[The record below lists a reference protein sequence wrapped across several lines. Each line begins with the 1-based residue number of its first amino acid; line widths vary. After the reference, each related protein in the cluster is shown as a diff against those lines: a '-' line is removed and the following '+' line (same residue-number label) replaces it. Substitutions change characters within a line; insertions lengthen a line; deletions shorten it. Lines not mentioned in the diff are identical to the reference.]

1 MGRPI
6 KEKFFGNTITPYNN
20 RARGGNTGVGA
31 EGIAS
36 VVVVNTATNSGY
48 STTTNTTWVAS
59 APQIAGGIPASGTA
73 LVQYHG
79 GTGRIQSLTVTT
91 PGTGYNTTA
100 SLTIT
105 YTPSSAGS
113 AATFVA
119 TTTTNRQDAIQIVSY
134 IGTGSSAISNGDI
147 IKQESSQRYL
157 VRNAQGVGV
166 CKLSTGTLTAGN
178 MHIIASDWTGATY
191 WVTKLTARKARLVNR
206 TSTSTA
212 IYSMNKMAPWTV
224 GTTTGTVVTLSNTN

>member
-20 RARGGNTGVGA
+20 RARGGNTGVGG

-36 VVVVNTATNSGY
+36 VVVLNTATNSGY

-59 APQIAGGIPASGTA
+59 DPQIAGGIPASGTA

-79 GTGRIQSLTVTT
+79 GTGRIQSLTVVT

-105 YTPSSAGS
+105 YTPSSAGT

-119 TTTTNRQDAIQIVSY
+119 TTTTNRQDAIQIISY
-134 IGTGSSAISNGDI
+134 IGTGSSAISGGDI

-224 GTTTGTVVTLSNTN
+224 GNTTGTVVTLSNTN

>member
-20 RARGGNTGVGA
+20 RARGGNTGVGG

-36 VVVVNTATNSGY
+36 IVVLNTATNSGY

-91 PGTGYNTTA
+91 PGTGYNTTG
-100 SLTIT
+100 SLAIT
-105 YTPSSAGS
+105 YTPSSAGT

-119 TTTTNRQDAIQIVSY
+119 TTTTNRQDAIQIISY
-134 IGTGSSAISNGDI
+134 IGTGSSAISGGDI

-166 CKLSTGTLTAGN
+166 CKLSTGTLVAGQ